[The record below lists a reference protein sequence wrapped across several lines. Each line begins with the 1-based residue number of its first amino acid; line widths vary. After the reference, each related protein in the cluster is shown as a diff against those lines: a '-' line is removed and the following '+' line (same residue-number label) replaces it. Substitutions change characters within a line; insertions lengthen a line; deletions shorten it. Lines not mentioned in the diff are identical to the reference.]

1 MNEKNPIKLV
11 PTTTLS
17 QARVQLFEAS
27 QRPSYRDGAQ
37 WVVTPWGKCKVTG
50 RLGQRHADV
59 LESLLFCS
67 EARRQ
72 LADGGIEFLVDPAR
86 VRKTMS
92 DSQYSYAQIEKLLVE
107 IRAATITIHTEKFD
121 FPIIGGLI
129 DHVVPCSKTRH
140 DPLTGG
146 ERNMWKVRIGVA
158 LRMLLENDL
167 SLYYD
172 PAPIARLQHGI
183 TQAVARHIM
192 THKASPTTGWHI
204 DSVIRAVLD
213 NPTGQALRKAR
224 LRLSEEVEA
233 LKKMGIDL
241 DVEAKRI
248 FKRPLD

>member
-1 MNEKNPIKLV
+1 MTEKNPNKLV

-59 LESLLFCS
+59 MESLLFCA
-67 EARRQ
+67 EARRN
-72 LADGGIEFLVDPAR
+72 LPDGGVEFLVDPAR
-86 VRKTMS
+86 VRRTMS
-92 DSQYSYAQIEKLLVE
+92 DNQYSYSQIEKLLVE
-107 IRAATITIHTEKFD
+107 IRAATITIYTDKFD
-121 FPIIGGLI
+121 FPVIGGLI
-129 DHVVPCSKTRH
+129 DHVVPCSKTRP

-146 ERNMWKVRIGVA
+146 ERHMWKVRIGVA
-158 LRMLLENDL
+158 LRLLLANDL

-172 PAPIARLQHGI
+172 PAPIARLEHGI
-183 TQAVARHIM
+183 TQAVARHVL
-192 THKASPTTGWHI
+192 THKASPPSGWHI
-204 DSVIRAVLD
+204 DTVIGAVLD

-224 LRLSEEVEA
+224 LRLAEEVEA
-233 LKKMGIDL
+233 LKKMGIDVDL
-241 DVEAKRI
+241 ENKRI